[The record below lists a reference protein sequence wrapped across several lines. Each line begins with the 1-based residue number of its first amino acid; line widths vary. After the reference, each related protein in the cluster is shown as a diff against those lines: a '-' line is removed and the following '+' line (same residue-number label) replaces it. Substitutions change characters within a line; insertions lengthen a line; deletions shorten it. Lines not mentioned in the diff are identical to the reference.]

1 MSYIWFNSVLE
12 ASGKILNYESVSN
25 LYGRTSFDKKGA
37 QEIQK
42 IITESNPLHKKGTG
56 NSAATFLSMP
66 GNMVIVDSKQKDAVK
81 SALGDISWFED
92 FMK

>member
-1 MSYIWFNSVLE
+1 M
-12 ASGKILNYESVSN
+12 
-25 LYGRTSFDKKGA
+25 YGRTSFEKKAA

-42 IITESNPLHKKGTG
+42 IIIEANPLHKKSTG

-66 GNMVIVDSKQKDAVK
+66 GTMAVVDSKNEEAVK
-81 SALGDISWFED
+81 HAMGDISWFED